1 MKKWSNPW
9 KAYLYPMKNLIF
21 IALLLLSGTKI
32 YSQSNNSLLWEINGK
47 DLKSPSYLFGT
58 YHLITSTFIDSF
70 PVIQNRFS
78 VTGNVIGEMVL
89 TTSMTQKLMEAAIM
103 KDSTLDQLMSKEDY
117 KIVGDYLME
126 TSGYSISLF
135 NKMKPVLVGT
145 LFYKAEITPGDTGKP
160 MDLYFQEMAKR
171 DGKLV
176 SGLESMDEQLG
187 ILFNN
192 TSLKRQAE
200 VLVKTAKEKDKS
212 AAVMSKMNN
221 CYRAGNLDCLAE
233 SIQMEEEYTKEEMDK
248 LLYSRNRAWIKLL
261 PLMMKEQSCFIAVG
275 AGHLPGKE
283 GLIELLRGAGY
294 SVKPVSLK

>member
-1 MKKWSNPW
+1 MKTRSNPW
-9 KAYLYPMKNLIF
+9 KAYLYPMKIQIV
-21 IALLLLSGTKI
+21 IALLLLSGIKL

-47 DLKSPSYLFGT
+47 DLKSPSFLFGT

-70 PVIQNRFS
+70 PVIQKRFS

-89 TTSMTQKLMEAAIM
+89 TTSMSQKLMEAAIM

-126 TSGYSISLF
+126 TSGYNISLF

-145 LFYKAEITPGDTGKP
+145 LFYKAVITPGDTGKP
-160 MDLYFQEMAKR
+160 MDIYFQEMAKR

-192 TSLKRQAE
+192 SSLKRQAE

-212 AAVMSKMNN
+212 SAELNKMNS

-233 SIQMEEEYTKEEMDK
+233 SIQMEEEYTKEEKDK

-261 PLMMKEQSCFIAVG
+261 PMMMKEQSCFIAVG

-294 SVKPVSLK
+294 SVKSISLK